1 MNENRH
7 RTLSL
12 MNDIHPEY
20 VVNVAFGGAKDGIDG
35 KIGKDGEPGKDGAP
49 GEDGFSPIVEA
60 FRNPEDTGII
70 IRVTDKDGTRE
81 TYVQDGASS
90 SGESKPVL
98 YIENES
104 QYTTGYSILRYNPD
118 AIPEG
123 YDYRYLDSTFILQ
136 VVVIGSGEF
145 SNFTRYSAYFAIS
158 FTEEN
163 LTSNKDGI
171 LRPGI
176 TCTYLH
182 GDFKPTFEI
191 KSVDKPSDL
200 GFPRGHIYLEFIHL
214 GKDVE
219 DAGYTGFEYGA
230 DVEFY
235 VSHYSGSIPYDEFA
249 SMFSLGSRIDPNAT
263 PIPNYTYISEIDR
276 TKIFNQRLD
285 DVLRFRNIEPGN
297 PGYTTDTSIRATDI
311 EMSTD
316 GYKPGKISLE
326 AAETSNGQTR
336 IQSGKILLGDYN
348 SSGDYE
354 KLITLDAI
362 NNSWRSYQTVI
373 QNGELSLRDLGSNY
387 RTVVISGTSNKPYI
401 DMRSD
406 SNSSTHSIKLQV
418 NGDKG
423 STNILN
429 GQIVLKDD
437 GGNKQ
442 IDISSRT
449 NGKGIIKLSDK
460 KLLESTKINNTNV
473 VKLFTT
479 DGTNLFTIDNNK
491 ICYGNS
497 LLNSFISV
505 LNIDATVPVL
515 PTNPSISV
523 DDSDFYPTGSISI
536 GNPNGSY
543 IVYTALDR
551 HSGTTHGVQGLS
563 SLMTTSIQCYGNDII
578 YSSRNRFAYEYN
590 GSYTTADITYGTT
603 ISNSGYSD
611 ILSAYVSRSYDF
623 DRKNDTGLVEL
634 RDAMG
639 NDVLYISTNNDD
651 NGYQYTSVHLYIDGG
666 IDNAHIDGDVLTK
679 DDRILLGDHKLSN
692 IVTYNQTF
700 MNGGNLVLKNNTIFT
715 ADVEISN
722 KSFIYSGG
730 DCIIEFTTSASGSVT
745 MQFPM
750 TITFDEY
757 PTFGNYE
764 HWIIGIR
771 DGWAVWTMYDLSQ

>member
-1 MNENRH
+1 MNESRH

-35 KIGKDGEPGKDGAP
+35 KIGKDGEPARDGAP

-70 IRVTDKDGTRE
+70 VRVTDKDGTKE

-90 SGESKPVL
+90 SSENNPVL

-104 QYTTGYSILRYNPD
+104 QYTAGYSILKYNSQNIPD
-118 AIPEG
+118 G
-123 YDYRYLDSTFILQ
+123 YDQNYLDSTFIMQ
-136 VVVIGSGEF
+136 IVAIGHGEF
-145 SNFTRYSAYFAIS
+145 NEGKRYSAYFAIS
-158 FTEEN
+158 FRHDVTNAGPGN
-163 LTSNKDGI
+163 L
-171 LRPGI
+171 PAGI

-182 GDFKPTFEI
+182 GDFKPTLEI
-191 KSVDKPSDL
+191 KKSSNTTSLCIELTHV
-200 GFPRGHIYLEFIHL
+200 
-214 GKDVE
+214 GKDVQ
-219 DAGYTGFEYGA
+219 DAGYEDFEYGT
-230 DVEFY
+230 DVAIY
-235 VSHYSGSIPYDEFA
+235 VSHYSGNIPYDEFA
-249 SMFSLGSRIDPNAT
+249 SMFARDRRIS
-263 PIPNYTYISEIDR
+263 PIAMPKPNYTYLADRSEL
-276 TKIFNQRLD
+276 FNKRLD
-285 DVLRFRNIEPGN
+285 DVLRFRNVVSGN

-316 GYKPGKISLE
+316 GDKPGKISLE
-326 AAETSNGQTR
+326 AAETVNGQTR

-362 NNSWRSYQTVI
+362 NNNWRTYQTVI
-373 QNGELSLRDLGSNY
+373 QNGELSLRDLDSNY
-387 RTVVISGTSNKPYI
+387 QTVVISGTSSKPYI

-423 STNILN
+423 STNIIN
-429 GQIVLKDD
+429 GQIVLKDED
-437 GGNKQ
+437 GNNQ

-449 NGKGIIKLSDK
+449 NGNGIVKLSDK

-479 DGTNLFTIDNNK
+479 DGTNLFTIGNSN

-497 LLNSFISV
+497 LLYAFINV
-505 LNIDATVPVL
+505 WNVDTTVPSL

-523 DDSDFYPTGSISI
+523 NDSQFYPTGFVSI
-536 GNPNGSY
+536 GNPNDSC
-543 IVYTALDR
+543 IMYTNLYRYSD
-551 HSGTTHGVQGLS
+551 TMYGVQGLIS
-563 SLMTTSIQCYGNDII
+563 SMTTAIQCHGNDIMF
-578 YSSRNRFAYEYN
+578 SRRLLFAYEKN
-590 GSYTTADITYGTT
+590 GSYTSTDTYYT
-603 ISNSGYSD
+603 ISINNSGYAD
-611 ILSAYVSRSYDF
+611 LLSATVTLTQEF
-623 DRKNDTGLVEL
+623 DGMGDTGLVEL

-639 NDVLYISTNNDD
+639 NDVLYVSTENDD
-651 NGYQYTSVHLYIDGG
+651 NGYQYTTIQLFIDGG
-666 IDNAHIDGDVLTK
+666 EDNAHIGGDVLTK
-679 DDRILLGDHKLSN
+679 DDRILLGDHKLSD

-700 MNGGNLVLKNNTIFT
+700 TNEGNLILKNNTIFT
-715 ADVEISN
+715 ADVEISS
-722 KSFIYSGG
+722 KSFSYTGG
-730 DCIIEFTTSASGSVT
+730 DCIIEFTTSASGSIT

-757 PTFGNYE
+757 PKFGNNE

>member
-60 FRNPEDTGII
+60 FRNQEDTGII
-70 IRVTDKDGTRE
+70 IRVTDKDGTKE
-81 TYVQDGASS
+81 TYVQDGVSP
-90 SGESKPVL
+90 SGDSEPVL

-104 QYTTGYSILRYNPD
+104 QYTLGYSILRYSPN

-123 YDYRYLDSTFILQ
+123 YDNNYLDSTFILQ
-136 VVVIGSGEF
+136 VVAIGRGEF
-145 SNFTRYSAYFAIS
+145 NFNKRYSAYFAIS
-158 FTEEN
+158 FRHDVATPTGGE
-163 LTSNKDGI
+163 L
-171 LRPGI
+171 PAGI

-182 GDFKPTFEI
+182 GCFKPTFEI
-191 KSVDKPSDL
+191 RKSSDD
-200 GFPRGHIYLEFIHL
+200 GRVWFEFTHV
-214 GKDVE
+214 GKDVQ
-219 DAGYTGFEYGA
+219 DAGYEDFEYGT
-230 DVEFY
+230 DVAFY
-235 VSHYSGSIPYDEFA
+235 VSHYSGNIPYDEFA

-263 PIPNYTYISEIDR
+263 PIPNYTYLADRSEL
-276 TKIFNQRLD
+276 FNKRLD
-285 DVLRFRNIEPGN
+285 DVLRFRNVVSGN

-316 GYKPGKISLE
+316 GDKPGKISLE
-326 AAETSNGQTR
+326 AAETVNGQTR
-336 IQSGKILLGDYN
+336 IQSGKIWLGDYN
-348 SSGDYE
+348 SSNISGDYE

-362 NNSWRSYQTVI
+362 NNNWRTYQTI
-373 QNGELSLRDLGSNY
+373 IENGELSLKDFDQGY
-387 RTVVISGTSNKPYI
+387 RTVVISGTSSKPYI

-423 STNILN
+423 STNIIN
-429 GQIVLKDD
+429 GQIVLKDEN
-437 GGNKQ
+437 GNKQ

-449 NGKGIIKLSDK
+449 NGKGIVKLSDK
-460 KLLESTKINNTNV
+460 KLLESTKIDNINV

-505 LNIDATVPVL
+505 WNVNTTVPSL

-523 DDSDFYPTGSISI
+523 DDSDFYPTGSISV
-536 GNPNGSY
+536 GNPNGSW
-543 IVYTALDR
+543 IVYTNLNR
-551 HSGTTHGVQGLS
+551 YSGTRYGVRGLTS
-563 SLMTTSIQCYGNDII
+563 SMTTSIQCYGNDIMH
-578 YSSRNRFAYEYN
+578 SERHRFAYEYN
-590 GSYTTADITYGTT
+590 GSYTTTDIDYSTS
-603 ISNSGYSD
+603 ISNSGYAD
-611 ILSAYVSRSYDF
+611 ILSATVTLTQEF
-623 DRKNDTGLVEL
+623 DGRNDTGLVEL
-634 RDAMG
+634 RDAIG
-639 NDVLYISTNNDD
+639 NDVLYVSTNNDD
-651 NGYQYTSVHLYIDGG
+651 NGYQYTSVQLYIDGG
-666 IDNAHIDGDVLTK
+666 IDNAHIDGNVLTK
-679 DDRILLGDHKLSN
+679 DDRILLGDHKLSD

-700 MNGGNLVLKNNTIFT
+700 TNGGNLVLKNNTIFT
-715 ADVEISN
+715 ADVEISS
-722 KSFIYSGG
+722 KSFSYTGG
-730 DCIIEFTTSASGSVT
+730 DCIIEFTTSASGSIT

-750 TITFDEY
+750 TITFDDY
-757 PTFGNYE
+757 PKFGNDE

-771 DGWAVWTMYDLSQ
+771 DGWAVCTMYDLSQ